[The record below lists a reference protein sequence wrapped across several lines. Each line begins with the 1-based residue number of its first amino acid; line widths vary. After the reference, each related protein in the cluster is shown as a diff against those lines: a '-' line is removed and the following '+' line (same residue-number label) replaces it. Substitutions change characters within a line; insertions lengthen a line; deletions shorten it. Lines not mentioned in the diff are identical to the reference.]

1 MHNKVKKDDLK
12 KFTLSG
18 CPTCFIV
25 GGSIMFFRGIFNY
38 IKKVLFFKT
47 TREF

>member
-1 MHNKVKKDDLK
+1 MRNEVKKDDLK

-25 GGSIMFFRGIFNY
+25 GGSMMFFRGIFNY

-47 TREF
+47 TRDF